1 MLGVN
6 ELLSCDMNV
15 PSSQCHQS
23 CTT

>member
-1 MLGVN
+1 
-6 ELLSCDMNV
+6 MNV